1 MTYAIQEPVIRTVA
15 PSDTAGITGFVAAV
29 SRHGPTR
36 PASRCVRRPAG
47 DLYLRHGYLV
57 RSVIELPDGP
67 PLWTM
72 WRPPMVR

>member
-15 PSDTAGITGFVAAV
+15 RGDTAGVTRFVASV
-29 SRHGPTR
+29 RWHGPTR
-36 PASRCVRRPAG
+36 PASRRVRRPAR
-47 DLYLRHGYLV
+47 DLCPRHGYLV